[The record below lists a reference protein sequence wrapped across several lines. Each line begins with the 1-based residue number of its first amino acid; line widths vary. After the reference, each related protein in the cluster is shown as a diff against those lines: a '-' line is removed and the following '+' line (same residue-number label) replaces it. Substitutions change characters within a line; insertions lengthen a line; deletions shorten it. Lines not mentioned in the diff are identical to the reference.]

1 MASMPNNVPP
11 IEIRISEDMLQKL
24 GWILLGVTVVFTLLG
39 VIVSP
44 RDEQGKPVLLLPD
57 VKAVQDYRRTA
68 QTWTESF
75 AGLDGEIDR
84 VISTN
89 PEGDL
94 FTQSQSTQQTLQHAV
109 QLAKQV
115 DRASVPPIAM
125 GVHEKAMATAMAYLE
140 AARSA
145 LQWISAPDQTNHD
158 QAAQTLEIARTSM
171 DELEAN
177 QWLTAR

>member
-11 IEIRISEDMLQKL
+11 QEIRISEDMLQKL
-24 GWILLGVTVVFTLLG
+24 GWILLGFTVVFTLLG

-57 VKAVQDYRRTA
+57 VKAVQDYRGTA
-68 QTWTESF
+68 QSWIERF
-75 AGLDGEIDR
+75 AVLDNEIDQ
-84 VISTN
+84 VITTDSQ
-89 PEGDL
+89 GDL
-94 FTQSQSTQQTLQHAV
+94 FTQSQAAQQTLQHAV
-109 QLAKQV
+109 QLAQQV

-140 AARSA
+140 AARSI
-145 LQWISAPDQTNHD
+145 LQWISSPDQTNHD
-158 QAAQTLEIARTSM
+158 QAAQKLEIARTSM